1 MDNDTWWNSWYNIIL
16 VALKLKD
23 AIAKYQE
30 DFVGEF
36 DEADLLN
43 AAD

>member
-1 MDNDTWWNSWYNIIL
+1 MIL

-23 AIAKYQE
+23 AIGKYQE
-30 DFVGEF
+30 EFVDDF
-36 DEADLLN
+36 DKKYILN